1 MDFLLI
7 IRGLLAISVVIWHS
21 VGFSGAL
28 HPVINLPGRT
38 AVWLF
43 FGISG
48 YVIAY
53 GFIHRRYALSYLDLK
68 DFYINRL
75 LRIYPLFIAISFVS
89 WLTELTFS
97 RRSPLVLS
105 DLSEQLM
112 LLQFNHDYNLNGVFW
127 TLGIEV
133 HFYLLAPIIILLFAI
148 KTFKNKL
155 IIPSFLYLLSITW
168 IYFAVR
174 KMGWSFDG
182 RNIISN
188 LPHFI
193 SGMLAC
199 VLVHEMKPT
208 KSWLL
213 KSIALSALLL
223 GYTNWLYHHHSG
235 KYWSMTGIFLVDLLI
250 ISLVVAHANFE
261 FTRLKKN
268 RLIIGLYLLGTLSY
282 GVYAWHAY
290 LIKYFPVLSRNLF
303 LLIVVSFYTA
313 YISYRLIEQPILKF
327 KREKNQALI
336 RKFVKS

>member
-21 VGFSGAL
+21 VGFHSEL
-28 HPVINLPGRT
+28 YPLLNLPGRT

-53 GFIHRRYALSYLDLK
+53 GFIRRRYSLTFLDLK

-89 WLTELTFS
+89 WLTELILLHH
-97 RRSPLVLS
+97 SPLALKDVF
-105 DLSEQLM
+105 EQLM
-112 LLQFNHDYNLNGVFW
+112 FLQFNHSYNLNRVFW

-133 HFYLLAPIIILLFAI
+133 QFYLLAPIIILLFAI
-148 KTFKNKL
+148 RTFKNKI
-155 IIPSFLYLLSITW
+155 IIPSCIYLLSMNW
-168 IYFAVR
+168 VYFAVH

-193 SGMLAC
+193 AGMLAC
-199 VLVHEMKPT
+199 VLAHEIKPT
-208 KSWLL
+208 KSGLL
-213 KSIALSALLL
+213 KSISFSVLLL
-223 GYTNWLYHHHSG
+223 GYTNWLYHHNSG
-235 KYWSMTGIFLVDLLI
+235 KYWSIRGIFLIDLII

-261 FTRLKKN
+261 FTRPKQN
-268 RLIIGLYLLGTLSY
+268 RLIVGLYLLGTLSY
-282 GVYAWHAY
+282 GVYAWHTY
-290 LIKYFPVLSRNLF
+290 LMKYFPVLSSNLF
-303 LLIVVSFYTA
+303 LLIVLSFSTA

-327 KREKNQALI
+327 KRKKELRSNTKI
-336 RKFVKS
+336 C